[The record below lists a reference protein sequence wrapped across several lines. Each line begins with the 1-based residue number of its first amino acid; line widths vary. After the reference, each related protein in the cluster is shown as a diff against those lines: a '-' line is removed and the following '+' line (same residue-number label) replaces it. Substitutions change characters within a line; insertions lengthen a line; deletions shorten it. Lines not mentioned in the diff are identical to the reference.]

1 MLPAI
6 VAHRGDA
13 EHFPENTLP
22 ALEAAWRRGI
32 THVEFDVQVSADGVP
47 FVIHDTA
54 LERTTRST
62 GDVRLMMSG
71 QLDGID
77 AGEPARFGRT
87 HAGTSL
93 PRLAAVVEL
102 MGVLPDARAFVEVKR
117 ASLVHHGRAH
127 CIERVL
133 RAIAPVLDR
142 CAVISFDADALRLAR
157 TSGRVP
163 IGWVLEGD
171 PAQLRP
177 VLEVMNPEYVFCDH
191 RRLPAGRAPP
201 AGAWT
206 WVFYEVADAGL
217 ALDLAGRGVAMV
229 ESMAPV
235 RLAAELAARDP
246 VPA

>member
-22 ALEAAWRRGI
+22 ALESAWRHGI
-32 THVEFDVQVSADGVP
+32 AHVEFDVQLSADGVP
-47 FVIHDTA
+47 FVIHDA
-54 LERTTRST
+54 DLERTTGSS

-71 QLDGID
+71 QLDGVD
-77 AGEPARFGRT
+77 AGEPARFGRA
-87 HAGTSL
+87 HAGTPL
-93 PRLAAVVEL
+93 PRLAAVAGL
-102 MGVLPDARAFVEVKR
+102 MAGLPEARAFVEVKR
-117 ASLVHHGRAH
+117 ASIVHHGRAQ
-127 CIERVL
+127 CIQRVL
-133 RAIAPVLDR
+133 AAIAPVLGR
-142 CAVISFDADALRLAR
+142 CAVISFDGDAVRLAR
-157 TSGRVP
+157 STGHVQ
-163 IGWVLEGD
+163 IGWVLDAD

-177 VLEVMNPEYVFCDH
+177 VLDLMNPEYVFCDY

-201 AGAWT
+201 AGAWA
-206 WVFYEVADAGL
+206 WVAYEVTDAGL

-229 ESMAPV
+229 ESMAPR

>member
-13 EHFPENTLP
+13 EHFPENSLP

-32 THVEFDVQVSADGVP
+32 VHVEFDVQLSADGVP
-47 FVIHDTA
+47 FVIHDA
-54 LERTTRST
+54 SLERTTRGT
-62 GDVRLMMSG
+62 GDVRLLMSG

-77 AGEPARFGRT
+77 AGEPARFGRA
-87 HAGTSL
+87 HAGTAL
-93 PRLAAVVEL
+93 PRLSGVVAL
-102 MGVLPDARAFVEVKR
+102 MAGMRDARAFVEVKR

-133 RAIAPVLDR
+133 AAIAPVLER
-142 CAVISFDADALRLAR
+142 CALISFDADAVRLAR
-157 TSGRVP
+157 TTGHLPV
-163 IGWVLEGD
+163 GWVLDAD

-177 VLEVMNPEYVFCDH
+177 VLDLMNPEYVFCDH

-201 AGAWT
+201 AGSWS
-206 WVFYEVADAGL
+206 WVAYEVTDAAL
-217 ALDLAGRGVAMV
+217 ALELAGRGVAMV
-229 ESMAPV
+229 ESMAPR

-246 VPA
+246 IPA

>member
-22 ALEAAWRRGI
+22 AFESAWRHGI
-32 THVEFDVQVSADGVP
+32 AHVEFDVQLSADGVP

-54 LERTTRST
+54 LERTTRSS

-87 HAGTSL
+87 HAGTPL
-93 PRLAAVVEL
+93 PRLSAVAEL
-102 MGVLPDARAFVEVKR
+102 MTGLPGVRAFVEVKR

-127 CIERVL
+127 CLERVL
-133 RAIAPVLDR
+133 AAIEPVLER
-142 CAVISFDADALRLAR
+142 CAVISFDADAVRLAR
-157 TSGRVP
+157 TSGHVP
-163 IGWVLEGD
+163 VGWVLDAD

-177 VLEVMNPEYVFCDH
+177 VLELMNPEFVFCDH
-191 RRLPAGRAPP
+191 RRLTAGRAPP
-201 AGAWT
+201 AGAWV
-206 WVFYEVADAGL
+206 WVAYEVTEAGL
-217 ALDLAGRGVAMV
+217 ALELAGRGVAMV
-229 ESMAPV
+229 ESMAPR
-235 RLAAELAARDP
+235 RLAAELAARDS

>member
-47 FVIHDTA
+47 FVIHDAA
-54 LERTTRST
+54 LERTTRSA

-93 PRLAAVVEL
+93 PRLAAVAEL
-102 MGVLPDARAFVEVKR
+102 MAGLPDARAFVEVKR

-133 RAIAPVLDR
+133 AAMAPVLDR
-142 CAVISFDADALRLAR
+142 CAVISFDADAVRLAR

-206 WVFYEVADAGL
+206 WVAYEVADAGL

-229 ESMAPV
+229 ESMAPL
-235 RLAAELAARDP
+235 RLAAELAARDA